1 MNDERRESLWNE
13 KTILDKKKNKNK
25 NKKHWRHEAMA
36 TAAVAA
42 AETARAP
49 LLVGHIQRCHDPKK
63 EPDHMVLSCFLW
75 HVYDL

>member
-1 MNDERRESLWNE
+1 MNRELLRNG
-13 KTILDKKKNKNK
+13 KTILERKKI
-25 NKKHWRHEAMA
+25 KKQHLGHKAMA
-36 TAAVAA
+36 AA

>member
-1 MNDERRESLWNE
+1 
-13 KTILDKKKNKNK
+13 
-25 NKKHWRHEAMA
+25 MA
-36 TAAVAA
+36 AGAK
-42 AETARAP
+42 TARAP

>member
-1 MNDERRESLWNE
+1 M
-13 KTILDKKKNKNK
+13 
-25 NKKHWRHEAMA
+25 AMA
-36 TAAVAA
+36 AAA